1 MHFKWCFS
9 CQGNACEAGSA
20 ISVVGGEGG
29 EYSEEGVDYDQR
41 GKYFLFG
48 DCSLR

>member
-1 MHFKWCFS
+1 MHSKWCSS

-20 ISVVGGEGG
+20 ISVVGGEGR

-41 GKYFLFG
+41 GNTFYSVTL
-48 DCSLR
+48 